1 MSEYKCIACGYIR
14 ENDDKCNCPECG
26 YEMFPLPYERKKVL
40 ISEIKGFIKSL
51 MKDEVEDS
59 YLYCYRNGKDN
70 KEDLI
75 ISMEDDVNRF
85 PSFEK
90 VKYYCDSAEKT
101 EKVIERINKS
111 LEQIKTH
118 MGTNFNARYIVEMNK
133 LDLEIGSYEETLHQV
148 MEYLGENVDLTE
160 LAFNDV
166 KLDYEEIPNEERLTI
181 AYELID
187 SLHQL
192 VEKIY
197 KFIRLNNAYGVAH
210 QIRVKLNSVEDYNAA
225 LKTAK
230 VKVNKILN
238 KRYVVD
244 IFSDGKEELSEMFN
258 CLWNNIHILLKSEIF
273 DKKFIFYDNGIKYDK
288 DDFYKKLINDI
299 SSRYSSVNS
308 TVLSDDYFQK
318 NSETELMKIYNQM
331 IEFDDFGF
339 FNVDKDELLK
349 PGEQEEKLNALIGLN
364 GIKESVKKIKA
375 YALSNKGSDALN
387 LHMCFYGNPGTGKTE
402 VARIIAGILYE
413 NKILPSNQ
421 VIEVD
426 RSDLV
431 GEFVGTTAPKT
442 MDVISRA
449 MGGVLFIDEAYSLAP
464 KDGNFDYGHEAV
476 ATLIKA
482 MEDKRG
488 KFCVILAGYKNQMQ
502 DMLSTNPGFKSRIQF
517 ELEFP
522 NYSRD
527 ELQDITSLMLKNKNY
542 TINDRA
548 LQKVL
553 DISDVKRREPN
564 FANAREIRNILDGVI
579 MCQNL
584 RTLGIDDNEVGIA
597 DVNKYVEDSN
607 IVLPMDNNSTQILT
621 AEEELDQLI
630 GLDSVKRMVKKIK
643 AYAKK
648 NKQEPDFNLH
658 MCFCG
663 NPGTGKTE
671 VARII
676 SSILYDAGV
685 LPEAKLVETDSHGLI
700 GKFVGETA
708 PKTQEKISDA
718 MGGVLFI
725 DEAYGL
731 SNSKQLTQNYGDEA
745 IEVLLKNMEDKRG
758 KICVILAGYKQ
769 EMNEL
774 LSSNPGF
781 KSRIQFTLDFPDY
794 TREELGKI
802 AVKFLEKKKY
812 SIDASALEL
821 LLDITDYYRNGENF
835 ANART
840 VRNVLDQV
848 IMNQN
853 LRTEDD
859 EDDDSTII
867 ISDVEDYLVDE
878 NIDLNKSLNNANK
891 IGFI

>member
-26 YEMFPLPYERKKVL
+26 YEMFPLPYERKNVL
-40 ISEIKGFIKSL
+40 ISEIKSFIKSL
-51 MKDEVEDS
+51 MIDKIEDS
-59 YLYCYRNGKDN
+59 HFYCYRIEKDN

-75 ISMEDDVNRF
+75 ISIEDDVNRF

-90 VKYYCDSAEKT
+90 IKHYCNSAEKT
-101 EKVIERINKS
+101 EKLVERINKS

-118 MGTNFNARYIVEMNK
+118 IGTNFNANYIVEINK
-133 LDLEIGSYEETLHQV
+133 LNIEVKSYEETLCKV
-148 MEYLGENVDLTE
+148 MDYLGESIDLTE
-160 LAFNDV
+160 LTFNDV
-166 KLDYEEIPNEERLTI
+166 KLDYAEIPNEERLTI
-181 AYELID
+181 AYELIEA
-187 SLHQL
+187 LHQL
-192 VEKIY
+192 VDKIY
-197 KFIRLNNAYGVAH
+197 KFIRINNAYGAIH
-210 QIRVKLNSVEDYNAA
+210 QVKVKLNRVEDHNSA
-225 LKTAK
+225 LQTAM

-238 KRYVVD
+238 KTYVVD

-273 DKKFIFYDNGIKYDK
+273 DKTFIYYDNGIKCDK
-288 DDFYKKLINDI
+288 DDFYKKLIYDI

-308 TVLSDDYFQK
+308 TILSDGYFQN

-331 IEFDDFGF
+331 IEFDNFGF

-349 PGEQEEKLNALIGLN
+349 PGEQEEKLNELIGLN

-413 NKILPSNQ
+413 NKILPSNK

-442 MDVISRA
+442 MDVISQA

-464 KDGNFDYGHEAV
+464 KEVKFDYGHEAV

-527 ELQDITSLMLKNKNY
+527 ELQDITSLMLKNRNY

-553 DISDVKRREPN
+553 DISDAKRREPN

-584 RTLGIDDNEVGIA
+584 RTLGTEDNEVGIA

-607 IVLPMDNNSTQILT
+607 IVLPMGNNSTQILT
-621 AEEELDQLI
+621 ADDELDQLI

-685 LPEAKLVETDSHGLI
+685 LPEAKLIETDSHGLI

-708 PKTQEKISDA
+708 PKTQEKIADA

-769 EMNEL
+769 EMSEL

-794 TREELGKI
+794 TRDELRMI
-802 AVKFLEKKKY
+802 AIKFLEKKKY
-812 SIDASALEL
+812 TITDKALEL
-821 LLDITDYYRNGENF
+821 LLDITDYYRNDDNF

-840 VRNVLDQV
+840 LRNVIDQV

-859 EDDDSTII
+859 EDSTII

-878 NIDLNKSLNNANK
+878 DIDLNKSLNNANK

>member
-51 MKDEVEDS
+51 MKNEVEDS

-160 LAFNDV
+160 LVFNDV
-166 KLDYEEIPNEERLTI
+166 KLDYAEIPNEERLTI

-230 VKVNKILN
+230 AKVNKILN

-299 SSRYSSVNS
+299 SSRYLSVNS
-308 TVLSDDYFQK
+308 TVLSDGYFQN

-413 NKILPSNQ
+413 NKILPSNK

-464 KDGNFDYGHEAV
+464 KDVKFDYGHEAV

-564 FANAREIRNILDGVI
+564 FANAREIRNILDGII

-584 RTLGIDDNEVGIA
+584 RTLGTDDNEVGIA

-708 PKTQEKISDA
+708 PKTQEKIADA

-812 SIDASALEL
+812 SIDALALEL
-821 LLDITDYYRNGENF
+821 VLDITDYYRNDDNF

-840 VRNVLDQV
+840 IRNVLDQV

-878 NIDLNKSLNNANK
+878 NIDLNRKPNGTIK
-891 IGFI
+891 IGF

>member
-160 LAFNDV
+160 LVFNDV
-166 KLDYEEIPNEERLTI
+166 KLDYAEIPNEERLTI

-273 DKKFIFYDNGIKYDK
+273 DKTFIFYDNGIKYDK

-299 SSRYSSVNS
+299 SSRYLSVNS
-308 TVLSDDYFQK
+308 TVLSDGYFQK

-413 NKILPSNQ
+413 NKILPSNK

-464 KDGNFDYGHEAV
+464 KDVNFDYGHEAV
-476 ATLIKA
+476 ASLIKA

-527 ELQDITSLMLKNKNY
+527 ELQDITSLMLKKRNY

-731 SNSKQLTQNYGDEA
+731 SNSKQLTQNYGNEA

-774 LSSNPGF
+774 ISSNPGF

-794 TREELGKI
+794 TRDELGMI

-812 SIDASALEL
+812 TITNKALEL
-821 LLDITDYYRNGENF
+821 LLDITDYYRNDDNF

-859 EDDDSTII
+859 EYDDSTII

-878 NIDLNKSLNNANK
+878 NIDLNKNPKGTIK
-891 IGFI
+891 IGF